1 MSDDF
6 VIFSGSANHG
16 LAEAI
21 ARELGEHT
29 GACTVE
35 RFPDGEVEV
44 KLLEPVRRKEVFLV
58 QPTSPPVN
66 DNLVELLALAD
77 ACRRGAAARITA
89 VVPYFGYGRSDKRQG
104 RSEPIMGRVVADL
117 LESVGIGHVVTVD
130 LHTPQTEGFFRAPM
144 DALTAVPT
152 LCYRLRDRVPPGAVV
167 VSPDVGRVALA
178 THYGECL
185 DLPVVILHKKRVSGS
200 ETQVTEVTGDVALRA
215 CLLVDDVISTGGTI
229 LESVKAL
236 VEAGARREIIVAATH
251 GLFVAGAR
259 EKLAHPAI
267 SEVFVTDT
275 VAVEESDRPRV
286 RVVSVAR
293 MMAACLERLMAG
305 GWRKHEPTSV

>member
-6 VIFSGSANHG
+6 VIFSGSANPR

-35 RFPDGEVEV
+35 RFPDGEVAI
-44 KLLEPVRRKEVFLV
+44 KLLEPVRGKQVVLV

-66 DNLVELLALAD
+66 DHLLELAALAD

-117 LESVGIGHVVTVD
+117 LESVGVGHVITLD
-130 LHTPQTEGFFRAPM
+130 LHTPQTEGFFHAPI
-144 DALTAVPT
+144 DILTAVPT
-152 LCYRLRDRVPPGAVV
+152 LCDRLRNRLPAGAVV
-167 VSPDVGRVALA
+167 VSPDVGRVTLA
-178 THYGECL
+178 TQYAECL
-185 DLPVVILHKKRVSGS
+185 DLPLVVMHKKRVSGS
-200 ETQVTEVTGDVALRA
+200 ETQITDVTGDVALRA

-236 VEAGARREIIVAATH
+236 LEAGARHEIIVAATH

-259 EKLAHPAI
+259 EKLSHPAI
-267 SEVFVTDT
+267 NELVVTDT
-275 VAVEESDRPRV
+275 VPVTESDLPRI
-286 RVVSVAR
+286 RVISVAPII
-293 MMAACLERLMAG
+293 AACLERLLSD
-305 GWRKHEPTSV
+305 GWRKHEPTIV